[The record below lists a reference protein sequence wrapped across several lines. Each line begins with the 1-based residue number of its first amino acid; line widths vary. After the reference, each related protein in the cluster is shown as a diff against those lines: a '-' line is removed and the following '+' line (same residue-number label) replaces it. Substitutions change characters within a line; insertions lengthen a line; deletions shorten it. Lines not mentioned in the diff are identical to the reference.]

1 MDMDQQQLA
10 SRVLSGSLAST
21 SGSSGSK
28 RNERVWV
35 AVRIRPLLELEQLA
49 HERVA
54 WKPLNTTT
62 LQYVDAER
70 PQQAGTYQYNR
81 VFPDTS
87 SSGEV
92 YQAAARSLVT
102 ATMRGYNSTIFAYGQ
117 TGSGK
122 TYTMQSMMH
131 AAAEDVFKHI
141 AGAAGREFVVR
152 LSAVE
157 IYNEV
162 VRDLLRDASPALR
175 VQDDPGKG
183 VVAEGLTEAGVQSVE
198 HLRQLLREVEGRR
211 QVRAAAGA
219 SLPPWAT
226 SSTHMHDWTYTSPWC
241 CDASITWGAVMTH
254 HTMYFLTAEDATVQP
269 STWGPSC
276 SIYAL
281 SSSC

>member
-1 MDMDQQQLA
+1 
-10 SRVLSGSLAST
+10 
-21 SGSSGSK
+21 
-28 RNERVWV
+28 
-35 AVRIRPLLELEQLA
+35 VRIRPLLELEQLA

-70 PQQAGTYQYNR
+70 PQAAGTYQYNR
-81 VFPDTS
+81 VFPDATT
-87 SSGEV
+87 SGEV
-92 YQAAARSLVT
+92 YQAAARSLVS

-122 TYTMQSMMH
+122 TYTMQSIMH
-131 AAAEDVFKHI
+131 AAAEDVFKYI
-141 AGAAGREFVVR
+141 SGAAGREFVVR

-211 QVRAAAGA
+211 QV
-219 SLPPWAT
+219 
-226 SSTHMHDWTYTSPWC
+226 
-241 CDASITWGAVMTH
+241 SI
-254 HTMYFLTAEDATVQP
+254 FLT
-269 STWGPSC
+269 G
-276 SIYAL
+276 L
-281 SSSC
+281 SPPLPL